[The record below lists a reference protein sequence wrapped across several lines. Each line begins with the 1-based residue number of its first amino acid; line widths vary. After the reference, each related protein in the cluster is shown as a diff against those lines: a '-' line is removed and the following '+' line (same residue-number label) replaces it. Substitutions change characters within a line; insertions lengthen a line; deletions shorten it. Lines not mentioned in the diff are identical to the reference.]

1 MYTQFVNKQRN
12 KFYTP
17 LQPTTTIFPGWN
29 GQGISLNQI
38 ITRKKIH
45 LILLFHSIPN
55 LKFNLG
61 L

>member
-38 ITRKKIH
+38 LTRKKNTSNSP
-45 LILLFHSIPN
+45 FSFYS
-55 LKFNLG
+55 KS
-61 L
+61 